1 MKRLISFVAA
11 LAIMA
16 TMFVGFALNVSAASV
31 EAVVYPCNQ
40 TGFDAVGY
48 SRTSAD
54 SVVMQSLTLSDSW
67 VGISFPGW
75 GNDDGTA
82 TMQIYGFDTDLDTSV
97 SGAVLLEETVAIN
110 QVNANEHRF
119 ATPLAAGS
127 YVIKFSEF
135 AGACYL
141 GFGDKKDAT
150 TLTSFVNCGGPNKCG
165 ASQGLLVNFITSKD
179 LSKEPIT
186 NISVSSVSQI
196 SSSNLNAYYTLTSDI
211 SGAVELS
218 GCMATIDLKGHT
230 WTSSGSTLTVT
241 GALVTVIDS
250 VGGGMIEAPTND
262 AITMNSGSLTLDGVK
277 VSADGSGMDAI
288 FVSGGTVNVKNS
300 ILVASKAGMD
310 LSQNVTKAPTITV
323 EDSTFEVYNGAEDK
337 ARICAF
343 EFRNNLTTIKLVGD
357 NKFNNST
364 VLLRDDCTRA
374 VADLFTYGEGS
385 SATFSAAGAVINSRW
400 TPYTINYSAPVVVE
414 DPAFAGATVEVD
426 AGISLD
432 FLVSDATE
440 ATEVKYNGVAL
451 PSAEYSEGV
460 TKYTLSGFG
469 PQEMG
474 DDFTVELFVDGES
487 VDTLTYSVKDYCDA
501 VLADDSASAELK
513 TLVKEMLNYGA
524 KAQIYRN
531 YKTDALVN
539 TGIESTGV
547 YRAPTDYALLK
558 KTSIATTVNWK
569 YATVNF
575 ADKIQLIFAF
585 EGTVDKVK
593 VFVGDK
599 TYESTNFGTDA
610 AGVSYVVFEDFTP
623 ADFRQKVAVQA
634 LNSSGTA
641 SRNLE
646 YSVGSYVLF
655 AAQSND
661 TAFANLAQALMIYG
675 DAVATYVASL

>member
-1 MKRLISFVAA
+1 MKRMVSLVVVLAMVLSLSLAAIPVSALDTSNLYAVNTTTNNSAYALGATFKMDQEVGMFAQTVTFPADVVGLAFGCWEKAKDGSSTVDISFYAYDTDLATSIAGTAA
-11 LAIMA
+11 QTITVNVKEGQYGGGVSGYGEYDLNSKLPAGKYVVKFHNTTDEGLHLA
-16 TMFVGFALNVSAASV
+16 V
-31 EAVVYPCNQ
+31 
-40 TGFDAVGY
+40 
-48 SRTSAD
+48 
-54 SVVMQSLTLSDSW
+54 
-67 VGISFPGW
+67 
-75 GNDDGTA
+75 GTA
-82 TMQIYGFDTDLDTSV
+82 TSAV
-97 SGAVLLEETVAIN
+97 SESYAE
-110 QVNANEHRF
+110 NANHTLGGNSAICMTFFTEKPEGITSPDDFVEGGTVNKLVRDIAGQF
-119 ATPLAAGS
+119 APTSGT
-127 YVIKFSEF
+127 YVIDL
-135 AGACYL
+135 AGYTWSHN
-141 GFGDKKDAT
+141 T
-150 TLTSFVNCGGPNKCG
+150 TALSVDG
-165 ASQGLLVNFITSKD
+165 AN
-179 LSKEPIT
+179 
-186 NISVSSVSQI
+186 
-196 SSSNLNAYYTLTSDI
+196 
-211 SGAVELS
+211 
-218 GCMATIDLKGHT
+218 
-230 WTSSGSTLTVT
+230 
-241 GALVTVIDS
+241 VTVIDS
-250 VGGGMIEAPTND
+250 VGGGKIYANND
-262 AITMNSGSLTLDGVK
+262 AITPNSGSLTLRGISVE
-277 VSADGSGMDAI
+277 ADASGCDAV
-288 FVSGGTVNVKNS
+288 FVTGGTVVVEDCFLDGRQSSVHNDNRNGATVSVIGCTLDGDDVALKGRNDAVITIS
-300 ILVASKAGMD
+300 GNTVFNNTTVEMQRGFSSNRLVTDTFVAGEGCTITFD
-310 LSQNVTKAPTITV
+310 NPAAAGDGQRVNVT
-323 EDSTFEVYNGAEDK
+323 S
-337 ARICAF
+337 
-343 EFRNNLTTIKLVGD
+343 
-357 NKFNNST
+357 
-364 VLLRDDCTRA
+364 
-374 VADLFTYGEGS
+374 
-385 SATFSAAGAVINSRW
+385 
-400 TPYTINYSAPVVVE
+400 YTGPVVAE

-513 TLVKEMLNYGA
+513 TLVKEILNYGA

-539 TGIESTGV
+539 AGNESTGI

-599 TYESTNFGTDA
+599 TYETTNFGTDA
-610 AGVSYVVFEDFTP
+610 DGVSYVVFEDFTP

>member
-1 MKRLISFVAA
+1 MKRMVSLVVVLAMVLSLSLAAIPVSALDTSNLYAVNTTTNNSAYTLGPTFKMDKEVGMFAQTVTFPADVVGLAFGCWEQAKDGSSTVDISFYAYDTD
-11 LAIMA
+11 LATSIA
-16 TMFVGFALNVSAASV
+16 GTAKQTITVNVREGQYGGGVSGYGEYDLDSTLPAGKY
-31 EAVVYPCNQ
+31 VVKFHN
-40 TGFDAVGY
+40 TTDENFHMG
-48 SRTSAD
+48 
-54 SVVMQSLTLSDSW
+54 L
-67 VGISFPGW
+67 
-75 GNDDGTA
+75 GTA
-82 TMQIYGFDTDLDTSV
+82 TSAV
-97 SGAVLLEETVAIN
+97 SGTYAENATSALGGNSAICMTFFTEKPEGIASPDDFVEGGTVNKLVRNISG
-110 QVNANEHRF
+110 QF
-119 ATPLAAGS
+119 APTSGT
-127 YVIKFSEF
+127 YVIDL
-135 AGACYL
+135 AGYTWSHN
-141 GFGDKKDAT
+141 T
-150 TLTSFVNCGGPNKCG
+150 TALSVDG
-165 ASQGLLVNFITSKD
+165 AN
-179 LSKEPIT
+179 
-186 NISVSSVSQI
+186 
-196 SSSNLNAYYTLTSDI
+196 
-211 SGAVELS
+211 
-218 GCMATIDLKGHT
+218 
-230 WTSSGSTLTVT
+230 
-241 GALVTVIDS
+241 VTVIDS
-250 VGGGMIEAPTND
+250 VGGGKIYANND
-262 AITMNSGSLTLDGVK
+262 AITPNSGSLTLRGISVE
-277 VSADGSGMDAI
+277 ADASGCDAV
-288 FVSGGTVNVKNS
+288 FVTGGTVVVEDCFLDGRQSSVHNDNRNGATVSVIGCTLDGDDVALKGRNNAVITIS
-300 ILVASKAGMD
+300 GDTVFNNTTVEMQRGFDSSRLVTDTFVAGEGCTITFD
-310 LSQNVTKAPTITV
+310 NPAAAGDGQRVNVT
-323 EDSTFEVYNGAEDK
+323 S
-337 ARICAF
+337 
-343 EFRNNLTTIKLVGD
+343 
-357 NKFNNST
+357 
-364 VLLRDDCTRA
+364 
-374 VADLFTYGEGS
+374 
-385 SATFSAAGAVINSRW
+385 
-400 TPYTINYSAPVVVE
+400 YTGPVVVE

-440 ATEVKYNGVAL
+440 TTEVKYNGVAL

-539 TGIESTGV
+539 AGNESTGV

-634 LNSSGTA
+634 LNNGTTV

-655 AAQSND
+655 AAKSND

>member
-1 MKRLISFVAA
+1 MKRMVSLVVVLAMVLSLSLAAIPVSALDTSNLYAVNTTTNNSAYALGAAFKMDQEVGMFAQTVTFPADVVGLAFGCWEKAKDGSSTVDISFYAYDTNLATSIAGTAA
-11 LAIMA
+11 QTITVNVREGQYGGGVSGYGEYDLNSKLPAGKYVVKFHNTTDEGLHLA
-16 TMFVGFALNVSAASV
+16 V
-31 EAVVYPCNQ
+31 
-40 TGFDAVGY
+40 
-48 SRTSAD
+48 
-54 SVVMQSLTLSDSW
+54 
-67 VGISFPGW
+67 
-75 GNDDGTA
+75 GTA
-82 TMQIYGFDTDLDTSV
+82 TSAV
-97 SGAVLLEETVAIN
+97 SESYAE
-110 QVNANEHRF
+110 NANNSLGGNSAICMTFFTEKPEGIASPDDFVEGGTVNKLVRNISGQF
-119 ATPLAAGS
+119 APTSGT
-127 YVIKFSEF
+127 YVIDL
-135 AGACYL
+135 AGYTWSHN
-141 GFGDKKDAT
+141 T
-150 TLTSFVNCGGPNKCG
+150 TALSVDG
-165 ASQGLLVNFITSKD
+165 AN
-179 LSKEPIT
+179 
-186 NISVSSVSQI
+186 
-196 SSSNLNAYYTLTSDI
+196 
-211 SGAVELS
+211 
-218 GCMATIDLKGHT
+218 
-230 WTSSGSTLTVT
+230 
-241 GALVTVIDS
+241 VTVIDS
-250 VGGGMIEAPTND
+250 VGGGKIYANND
-262 AITMNSGSLTLDGVK
+262 AITPNSGSLTLRGISVE
-277 VSADGSGMDAI
+277 ADASGCDAV
-288 FVSGGTVNVKNS
+288 FVTGGTVVVEDCFLDGRQSSVHNDNRNGATVSVISCTLDGDDVALKGRNDAVITIS
-300 ILVASKAGMD
+300 GNTVFNNTTVEMQRGFSSNRLVTDTFVAGEGC
-310 LSQNVTKAPTITV
+310 TIT
-323 EDSTFEVYNGAEDK
+323 F
-337 ARICAF
+337 
-343 EFRNNLTTIKLVGD
+343 D
-357 NKFNNST
+357 NP
-364 VLLRDDCTRA
+364 A
-374 VADLFTYGEGS
+374 
-385 SATFSAAGAVINSRW
+385 AAGDGQRVKVTS
-400 TPYTINYSAPVVVE
+400 YTGPVVAE
-414 DPAFAGATVEVD
+414 DPAFAGATIEVS

-513 TLVKEMLNYGA
+513 TLVKEILNYGA
-524 KAQIYRN
+524 KAQVYRN

-539 TGIESTGV
+539 AGIESTGV
-547 YRAPTDYALLK
+547 YNAPTDYALLK

-599 TYESTNFGTDA
+599 TYETTNFGTDA
-610 AGVSYVVFEDFTP
+610 DGVSYVVFEDFTP

-675 DAVATYVASL
+675 DAVAAYVASL

>member
-1 MKRLISFVAA
+1 MKRMVSLVVVLAMVLSLSLAAIPVSALDTSNLYAVNTTTNNSAYALGPTFKMDKEVGMFAQTVTFPADVVGLAFGCWEAAKDGTSTVDISFYEYDTD
-11 LAIMA
+11 LATSIA
-16 TMFVGFALNVSAASV
+16 GTAEQTITVNVKEGQYGGGVSGYGEYDLNSKLPAGKYVVKFHNSTDTGLHLGLGTASIAVSGTYAENA
-31 EAVVYPCNQ
+31 
-40 TGFDAVGY
+40 
-48 SRTSAD
+48 TSALGGNSAICMTFFTEKPEGIASTGD
-54 SVVMQSLTLSDSW
+54 FVEGGTVNKLVRDIAGQFAPTSGTYVIDLAGYTWSNDATALVV
-67 VGISFPGW
+67 
-75 GNDDGTA
+75 DGTA
-82 TMQIYGFDTDLDTSV
+82 
-97 SGAVLLEETVAIN
+97 N
-110 QVNANEHRF
+110 
-119 ATPLAAGS
+119 
-127 YVIKFSEF
+127 
-135 AGACYL
+135 
-141 GFGDKKDAT
+141 
-150 TLTSFVNCGGPNKCG
+150 
-165 ASQGLLVNFITSKD
+165 
-179 LSKEPIT
+179 
-186 NISVSSVSQI
+186 
-196 SSSNLNAYYTLTSDI
+196 
-211 SGAVELS
+211 
-218 GCMATIDLKGHT
+218 
-230 WTSSGSTLTVT
+230 
-241 GALVTVIDS
+241 VTVIDS
-250 VGGGMIEAPTND
+250 VGGGKIYANND
-262 AITMNSGSLTLDGVK
+262 AITPHGGSLTLRGISVE
-277 VSADGSGMDAI
+277 ADSSGCDAV
-288 FVSGGTVNVKNS
+288 FAKGGTVVVEDCFLDGRQSSVHNDNEYGATVSVIGCTLDGDDVALKGRNNAVITIS
-300 ILVASKAGMD
+300 GNTVFNNTTVEMQRGFDSSRLVTDTFVAGEGCTITFD
-310 LSQNVTKAPTITV
+310 NPAAAGNGIRVNVT
-323 EDSTFEVYNGAEDK
+323 S
-337 ARICAF
+337 
-343 EFRNNLTTIKLVGD
+343 
-357 NKFNNST
+357 
-364 VLLRDDCTRA
+364 
-374 VADLFTYGEGS
+374 
-385 SATFSAAGAVINSRW
+385 
-400 TPYTINYSAPVVVE
+400 YTGPVVAE

-487 VDTLTYSVKDYCDA
+487 VATLTYSVKKYCDA

-513 TLVKEMLNYGA
+513 TLVKEILNYGA
-524 KAQIYRN
+524 KAQIYKN

-539 TGIESTGV
+539 AGNESTGI

-599 TYESTNFGTDA
+599 TYETTNFGTDA

-675 DAVATYVASL
+675 DAVAAYVASL

>member
-1 MKRLISFVAA
+1 MKRMVSLVVVLAMVLSLSLAAIPVSALDTSNLYAVNTTTNNSAYALGPTFKMDQEVGMFAQTVTFPADVVGLAFGCWEAAKDGTSTVDISFY
-11 LAIMA
+11 
-16 TMFVGFALNVSAASV
+16 
-31 EAVVYPCNQ
+31 EY
-40 TGFDAVGY
+40 
-48 SRTSAD
+48 
-54 SVVMQSLTLSDSW
+54 
-67 VGISFPGW
+67 
-75 GNDDGTA
+75 
-82 TMQIYGFDTDLDTSV
+82 DTDLATSIAGTAEQTITVNVKEGQYGGGV
-97 SGAVLLEETVAIN
+97 SGYGEYDLNSKLPAGKYVVKFHNTTDTGLHLGLGTASSAVSESYAE
-110 QVNANEHRF
+110 NANHTLGGNSAICMTFFTEKPEGITSPDDFVEGGTVNKLVRDIAGQF
-119 ATPLAAGS
+119 APTSGT
-127 YVIKFSEF
+127 YVIDL
-135 AGACYL
+135 AGYTWSHN
-141 GFGDKKDAT
+141 T
-150 TLTSFVNCGGPNKCG
+150 TALSVDG
-165 ASQGLLVNFITSKD
+165 AN
-179 LSKEPIT
+179 
-186 NISVSSVSQI
+186 
-196 SSSNLNAYYTLTSDI
+196 
-211 SGAVELS
+211 
-218 GCMATIDLKGHT
+218 
-230 WTSSGSTLTVT
+230 
-241 GALVTVIDS
+241 VTVIDS
-250 VGGGMIEAPTND
+250 VGGGKIYANND
-262 AITMNSGSLTLDGVK
+262 AITPNSGSLTLRGISVE
-277 VSADGSGMDAI
+277 ADASGCDAV
-288 FVSGGTVNVKNS
+288 FVTGGTVVVEDCFLDGRQSSVHNDNRNGATVSVIGCTLDGDDVALKGRNNAVITIS
-300 ILVASKAGMD
+300 GNTVFNNTTVEMQRGFDSSRLVTDTFVAGEGCTITFD
-310 LSQNVTKAPTITV
+310 NPAAAGDGQRVNVT
-323 EDSTFEVYNGAEDK
+323 S
-337 ARICAF
+337 
-343 EFRNNLTTIKLVGD
+343 
-357 NKFNNST
+357 
-364 VLLRDDCTRA
+364 
-374 VADLFTYGEGS
+374 
-385 SATFSAAGAVINSRW
+385 
-400 TPYTINYSAPVVVE
+400 YTGPVVAE

-539 TGIESTGV
+539 AGIESTGI

-599 TYESTNFGTDA
+599 TYETTNFGTDA

>member
-1 MKRLISFVAA
+1 MKRMVSLVVVLAMVLSLSLAAIPVSALDTSNLYAVNTTTNSSAYAYGPNFKMDKEVGMFAQTVTFPADVVGLAFGCWEAAKDGSSTVDISFYA
-11 LAIMA
+11 
-16 TMFVGFALNVSAASV
+16 
-31 EAVVYPCNQ
+31 Y
-40 TGFDAVGY
+40 
-48 SRTSAD
+48 
-54 SVVMQSLTLSDSW
+54 
-67 VGISFPGW
+67 
-75 GNDDGTA
+75 
-82 TMQIYGFDTDLDTSV
+82 DTDLATSIAGTALQTITVNVREGQYGGGV
-97 SGAVLLEETVAIN
+97 SGYGEYDLDSKLPAGKYVVKFHNTTDTGLHLGLGTASIAVSGSYAE
-110 QVNANEHRF
+110 NANNSLGGNSAICMTFFTEKPEGIASTGDFVEGGTVNKLVRDIAGQF
-119 ATPLAAGS
+119 APTSGT
-127 YVIKFSEF
+127 YVIDL
-135 AGACYL
+135 AGYTWSHN
-141 GFGDKKDAT
+141 T
-150 TLTSFVNCGGPNKCG
+150 T
-165 ASQGLLVNFITSKD
+165 ALV
-179 LSKEPIT
+179 
-186 NISVSSVSQI
+186 VSGTA
-196 SSSNLNAYYTLTSDI
+196 N
-211 SGAVELS
+211 
-218 GCMATIDLKGHT
+218 
-230 WTSSGSTLTVT
+230 
-241 GALVTVIDS
+241 VTVIDS
-250 VGGGMIEAPTND
+250 VGGGKIYANND
-262 AITMNSGSLTLDGVK
+262 AITPHGGSLTLRGISVE
-277 VSADGSGMDAI
+277 ADSSGCDAV
-288 FVSGGTVNVKNS
+288 FAKGGTVVVENCFLDGRQSSVHNDNEYGATVSVIGCTLDGDDVALKGRNNAVITIS
-300 ILVASKAGMD
+300 GNTVFNNTAVEMQRGFDSSRLVTDTFVAGEGCTITFD
-310 LSQNVTKAPTITV
+310 NPAAAGDGQRVNVT
-323 EDSTFEVYNGAEDK
+323 S
-337 ARICAF
+337 
-343 EFRNNLTTIKLVGD
+343 
-357 NKFNNST
+357 
-364 VLLRDDCTRA
+364 
-374 VADLFTYGEGS
+374 
-385 SATFSAAGAVINSRW
+385 
-400 TPYTINYSAPVVVE
+400 YTAPVVVE

-539 TGIESTGV
+539 AGIESTGV
-547 YRAPTDYALLK
+547 YNAPTDYALLK
-558 KTSIATTVNWK
+558 KTSVATTVNWK

-599 TYESTNFGTDA
+599 AYESTNFGTDA
-610 AGVSYVVFEDFTP
+610 DGVSYVVFEDFTP

-675 DAVATYVASL
+675 DAVAAYVASL

>member
-1 MKRLISFVAA
+1 MKRMVSLVVVLAMVLSLSLAAIPVSALDTSNLYAVNTTTNSSAYAYGPNFKMDKEVGMFAQTVTFPADVVGLAFGCWEAAKDGSSTVDISFYA
-11 LAIMA
+11 
-16 TMFVGFALNVSAASV
+16 
-31 EAVVYPCNQ
+31 Y
-40 TGFDAVGY
+40 
-48 SRTSAD
+48 
-54 SVVMQSLTLSDSW
+54 
-67 VGISFPGW
+67 
-75 GNDDGTA
+75 
-82 TMQIYGFDTDLDTSV
+82 DTDLATSIAGTALQTITVNVREGQYGGGV
-97 SGAVLLEETVAIN
+97 SGYGEYDLNSKVPAGKYVVKFHNTTDTGLHLGLGTASIAVSGSYAE
-110 QVNANEHRF
+110 NANNSLGGNSAICMTFFTEKPEGIASTGDFVEGGTVNKLVRNISGQF
-119 ATPLAAGS
+119 APTSGT
-127 YVIKFSEF
+127 YVIDL
-135 AGACYL
+135 AGYTWSHN
-141 GFGDKKDAT
+141 T
-150 TLTSFVNCGGPNKCG
+150 T
-165 ASQGLLVNFITSKD
+165 ALV
-179 LSKEPIT
+179 
-186 NISVSSVSQI
+186 VSGTA
-196 SSSNLNAYYTLTSDI
+196 N
-211 SGAVELS
+211 
-218 GCMATIDLKGHT
+218 
-230 WTSSGSTLTVT
+230 
-241 GALVTVIDS
+241 VTVIDS
-250 VGGGMIEAPTND
+250 VGGGKIYANND
-262 AITMNSGSLTLDGVK
+262 AITPHGGSLTLRGISVE
-277 VSADGSGMDAI
+277 ADASGCDAV
-288 FVSGGTVNVKNS
+288 FVTGGTVVVEDCFLDGRQSSVHNDNEYGATVSVIGCTLDGDDVALKGRNNAVITIS
-300 ILVASKAGMD
+300 GNTVFNNTAVEMQRGFDSSRLVTDTFVAGEGCTITFD
-310 LSQNVTKAPTITV
+310 NPAAAGNGIRVNVT
-323 EDSTFEVYNGAEDK
+323 S
-337 ARICAF
+337 
-343 EFRNNLTTIKLVGD
+343 
-357 NKFNNST
+357 
-364 VLLRDDCTRA
+364 
-374 VADLFTYGEGS
+374 
-385 SATFSAAGAVINSRW
+385 
-400 TPYTINYSAPVVVE
+400 YTGPVVVE

-539 TGIESTGV
+539 AGIESTGV
-547 YRAPTDYALLK
+547 YNAPTDYALLK
-558 KTSIATTVNWK
+558 KTSVATTVNWK

-599 TYESTNFGTDA
+599 AYESTNFGTDA
-610 AGVSYVVFEDFTP
+610 DGVSYVVFEDFTP

-675 DAVATYVASL
+675 DAVAAYVASL